1 MWLLIQ
7 MISTGNCLGKSPIK
21 PTKPTKPA
29 LPFTFHII
37 SHFEFDFFRHLE
49 ISQSTVSISS
59 GPRGRRRS
67 WRRPRPRRQQHP
79 ADLHVAVARRREV
92 QRGVAVAGFVGHGA
106 GHRPLQVPDPA
117 EVTAAGRLEDV
128 VVASGGHG
136 PPREG
141 TGGRAEATTE
151 TPKIVTGRLELE

>member
-67 WRRPRPRRQQHP
+67 WRRPRPPPPAAPGRSPRGRCPPPRSAARCRRSRFCWP
-79 ADLHVAVARRREV
+79 RRR
-92 QRGVAVAGFVGHGA
+92 APSAAGA
-106 GHRPLQVPDPA
+106 GPRRGDRGWPPGGCRCRLGGPR
-117 EVTAAGRLEDV
+117 AAP
-128 VVASGGHG
+128 GGH
-136 PPREG
+136 RWQ
-141 TGGRAEATTE
+141 GRGHNGD
-151 TPKIVTGRLELE
+151 PKNRYRKA

>member
-1 MWLLIQ
+1 MNSIFFGTL
-7 MISTGNCLGKSPIK
+7 KSPK
-21 PTKPTKPA
+21 APSPS
-29 LPFTFHII
+29 L
-37 SHFEFDFFRHLE
+37 
-49 ISQSTVSISS
+49 Q
-59 GPRGRRRS
+59 GREAGVV
-67 WRRPRPRRQQHP
+67 PGVDLGPRRQQHP

-106 GHRPLQVPDPA
+106 GHRPQQVPDPA